1 MVRHRIHDPAAHI
14 QQSWLKQATPDKMS
28 HISDD
33 MDIDTSSYDMDSDK
47 HQPSGPLPKN
57 TRKLDGAKKYSTKFN
72 PDWTKKWPCIVPA
85 TKYKFR
91 STILCHCLLSCEH
104 QGEKDVRRHL
114 DGKKALR
121 YCWGSWEAAM
131 NFSVFLTQYSS
142 NPWKD
147 DLSRG
152 QGEYS
157 ACSSQHSNS
166 GVWSFNSFVQIYL
179 PWQWSR

>member
-1 MVRHRIHDPAAHI
+1 MIWTLI
-14 QQSWLKQATPDKMS
+14 QVVMTWTATNS
-28 HISDD
+28 H
-33 MDIDTSSYDMDSDK
+33 
-47 HQPSGPLPKN
+47 
-57 TRKLDGAKKYSTKFN
+57 LDRFQKTLGNWMALYSTKFN

-91 STILCHCLLSCEH
+91 STILCDCLLSCEH

-157 ACSSQHSNS
+157 TVLAHHNIPIAVSDHLTPLFKYIFPDSE
-166 GVWSFNSFVQIYL
+166 VDKVYY
-179 PWQWSR
+179 